1 MLLFSI
7 TLSLKDV
14 ITEEDD
20 AETLKGA
27 VKRVLKRYT
36 FFDLE
41 TTIVHDL
48 EGNKGALERL
58 IINNY
63 TEEVPKVLRKVC
75 KL

>member
-1 MLLFSI
+1 MFSI
-7 TLSLKDV
+7 SLRLKDV
-14 ITEEDD
+14 IVEEDD
-20 AETLKGA
+20 AETLKSA
-27 VKRVLKRYT
+27 VKHVLKRYT

-48 EGNKGALERL
+48 EGDKGALERL

-75 KL
+75 EL